1 MTAPQPPTLPRPAD
15 DELLARYHEAAA
27 LEGAS
32 PTPVLRAAVLAQA
45 QILAWKH
52 ADEATQIT
60 IKNIA
65 VDADSQSATA
75 DFHPEPKAPAPPVA
89 AANDR
94 RWLISAVASVA
105 VLGLAG
111 LLALQFE
118 RGPRDAR
125 GPAADSARAPAVD
138 VTPRPADASAPA
150 TATDGASPAPAAAP
164 PSSAQPTT
172 TPAAPVAPAAEA
184 DPASAGTATLATAD
198 ISQRRSLAAAAGR
211 VGAFGAA

>member
-1 MTAPQPPTLPRPAD
+1 MTAPPPPALPRPAD
-15 DELLARYHEAAA
+15 DELVARYHEAAA

-45 QILAWKH
+45 QVLAWKH
-52 ADEATQIT
+52 ADAATRST
-60 IKNIA
+60 IESIA
-65 VDADSQSATA
+65 VDADPQSAGA
-75 DFHPEPKAPAPPVA
+75 DFHAAPQAPTRPAA

-94 RWLISAVASVA
+94 RWLMSAVASVA

-118 RGPRDAR
+118 RGPRDAHA
-125 GPAADSARAPAVD
+125 PAADSARAPA
-138 VTPRPADASAPA
+138 TA
-150 TATDGASPAPAAAP
+150 TATGGASPGPAAAP

-184 DPASAGTATLATAD
+184 
-198 ISQRRSLAAAAGR
+198 
-211 VGAFGAA
+211 